1 MGDKPYITI
10 VGGANIDIIGRPYEK
25 LRMKDSN
32 PGKTTIT
39 LGGVGRNIGENLARL
54 GIDTKLITVLGDD
67 LYGRLILEKGNE
79 IGLDISESLIL
90 KNRGTSTYLAI
101 LDEKGD
107 MNLALSSMNILNQM
121 DIPFIKEKKDLIESS
136 SLCIVD
142 TNLPKEVLEYMVSS
156 FKVDF
161 FLDTVSTRKAEKV
174 KDILGYFHTIKPNRL
189 EAEVLS
195 DIRITDKGSLRKAA
209 SFFLDMGVKRVI
221 ITLGEEGVYYLD
233 DEEEIFIRSPKIS
246 VVNATGAGDAFMAGL
261 AYAYFNGLD
270 IEKSIKIAMG
280 ASFVTLENEN
290 TINPDIGIEKIERR
304 IKELKL

>member
-107 MNLALSSMNILNQM
+107 MNLALSSMDILNQM

-233 DEEEIFIRSPKIS
+233 DEEEIFIRPPKIS

>member
-90 KNRGTSTYLAI
+90 KNGGTSTYLAI

-107 MNLALSSMNILNQM
+107 MNLALSSMDILNQM

>member
-1 MGDKPYITI
+1 VGDKPYITI

-107 MNLALSSMNILNQM
+107 MNLALSSMDILNQM

>member
-107 MNLALSSMNILNQM
+107 MNLALSSMDILNQM

-142 TNLPKEVLEYMVSS
+142 TNLPKEVLEYMVSN

>member
-107 MNLALSSMNILNQM
+107 MNLALSSMDILNQM

>member
-107 MNLALSSMNILNQM
+107 MNLALSSMDILNQM

-195 DIRITDKGSLRKAA
+195 DIRITDKRSLRKAA